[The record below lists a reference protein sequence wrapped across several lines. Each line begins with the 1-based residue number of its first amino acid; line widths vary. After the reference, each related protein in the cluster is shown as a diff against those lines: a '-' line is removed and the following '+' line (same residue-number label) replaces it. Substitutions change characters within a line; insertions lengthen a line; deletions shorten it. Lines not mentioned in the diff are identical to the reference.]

1 MRIEDEYTASMAQ
14 MRAALRPRWPKS
26 AAPFSACARSTRSSV
41 SDSLVPTARC
51 KRCVLLL
58 GVDSYKTST
67 TSLAPQRRRDSNT
80 ASTEREWIKNLER
93 SWAKSRCVDA
103 RAHRRADCFPALVA
117 EMASEEVGLLGLQ
130 ELLGDEPGEEGNEV
144 RNHVLSGRCLFRS
157 APRVR
162 RVRSRTGIVSLSA

>member
-41 SDSLVPTARC
+41 SDSLVPTVRC
-51 KRCVLLL
+51 KRCVLPL
-58 GVDSYKTST
+58 GVDS
-67 TSLAPQRRRDSNT
+67 LQDQHHLFGPAAAEGLEHGID
-80 ASTEREWIKNLER
+80 REG
-93 SWAKSRCVDA
+93 VDQK
-103 RAHRRADCFPALVA
+103 PG
-117 EMASEEVGLLGLQ
+117 EV
-130 ELLGDEPGEEGNEV
+130 LGDEPGEEGNEV